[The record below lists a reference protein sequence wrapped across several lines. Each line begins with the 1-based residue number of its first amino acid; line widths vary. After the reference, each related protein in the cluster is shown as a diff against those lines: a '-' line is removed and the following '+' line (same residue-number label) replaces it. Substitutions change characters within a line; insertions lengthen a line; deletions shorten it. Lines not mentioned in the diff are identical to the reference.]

1 MTIGEYLKK
10 LRVKRGLSQRGL
22 AMKMNVSNASI
33 SDIERGNQNPKI
45 ELLALFAEALNEDL
59 EKLIAIKQGKDHS
72 YNLDKDL
79 IEVDLSMKI
88 PLVGSV
94 SAGMPELAVD
104 LNDGYILLD
113 RNHFSSEKT
122 YFALKIKG
130 DSMDRLF
137 SEGSIV
143 IVEKATMV
151 DSGQIAVVAINGDE
165 ATVKRVTF
173 ADGNIALIPES
184 NNPAHTTKVYD
195 VIKDEVHI
203 LGRVIQSII
212 YF

>member
-10 LRVKRGLSQRGL
+10 LREQKGLSQRGL
-22 AMKMNVSNASI
+22 ALKMNVSNASI
-33 SDIERGNQNPKI
+33 SDIEKGNQNPKI
-45 ELLALFAEALNEDL
+45 EMLALFAEALNVDL
-59 EKLIAIKQGKDHS
+59 GKLIAIQREKEHI
-72 YNLDKDL
+72 YNLNNDK

-94 SAGMPELAVD
+94 KAGMPELAVD
-104 LNDGYILLD
+104 SPDGYILVD
-113 RNHFSSEKT
+113 RNHFRSGKT

-130 DSMDRLF
+130 DSMDKLF
-137 SEGSIV
+137 AEGSIV
-143 IVEKATMV
+143 IVEKDTMV
-151 DSGQIAVVAINGDE
+151 DNGQIAVVAINGDE

-184 NNPAHTTKVYD
+184 VNPAYTTKVFD
-195 VIKDEVHI
+195 VEKDDIHI
-203 LGRVIQSII
+203 LGRVVQSII

>member
-1 MTIGEYLKK
+1 MTIGEYLKN
-10 LRVKRGLSQRGL
+10 LRLERGLSQRGL
-22 AMKMNVSNASI
+22 ALKMNVSNASI
-33 SDIERGNQNPKI
+33 SDIEKGNQNPKVDM
-45 ELLALFAEALNEDL
+45 LALFADALNVDL
-59 EKLIAIKQGKDHS
+59 GKLIAIQQEKEHL
-72 YNLDKDL
+72 YNLDKDK
-79 IEVDLSMKI
+79 IEVDLSMRI

-104 LNDGYILLD
+104 MNDGYLILD

-130 DSMDRLF
+130 DSMDKLF
-137 SEGSIV
+137 AEGSIV
-143 IVEKATMV
+143 VVEKDTMV
-151 DSGQIAVVAINGDE
+151 DNGQIAVVAINGDE

-184 NNPAHTTKVYD
+184 TNPAYTTKVFD
-195 VIKDEVHI
+195 VVKDEVHI
-203 LGRVIQSII
+203 LGRVVQSII

>member
-1 MTIGEYLKK
+1 MTIGEYLKN
-10 LRVKRGLSQRGL
+10 LRLERGLSQRGL
-22 AMKMNVSNASI
+22 ALKMNVSNASI
-33 SDIERGNQNPKI
+33 SDIEKGNQNPKVDM
-45 ELLALFAEALNEDL
+45 LALFADALNVDL
-59 EKLIAIKQGKDHS
+59 GKLIAIQQEKEHI
-72 YNLDKDL
+72 YNLDKDK
-79 IEVDLSMKI
+79 IEVDLSMRI

-104 LNDGYILLD
+104 MNDGYLILD

-130 DSMDRLF
+130 DSMDKLF
-137 SEGSIV
+137 AEGSIV
-143 IVEKATMV
+143 VVEKDTMV
-151 DSGQIAVVAINGDE
+151 ENGQIAVVAINGDE

-184 NNPAHTTKVYD
+184 TNPAYTTKVFD
-195 VIKDEVHI
+195 VVKDEVHI
-203 LGRVIQSII
+203 LGRVVQSII